1 MRIFAPAIAATF
13 KRSGVFQAESVF
25 IFKVVGEERRLI
37 APAKLVGSGFAEI
50 NFSQMTRGVAP
61 LSVVPWTDNQKV
73 FMRRI
78 MKLEPRVGFLRAKQ
92 VFLIPEA
99 ADEKGGDC
107 GLVEMPLHA
116 TGAPELIVGRVLEK
130 SNTGGEFVD
139 AIALGGGCERGGA
152 EKEIVGILVERRK
165 RVFFG
170 AFHSERVV
178 VAVSFA
184 ESAIVKEIVAH
195 PDVNHRSLG
204 RDGFYGGVW
213 INAGGHGEK
222 TRVGDT
228 EDSHAAVVVR
238 NVLEEP
244 VHGVISIGAFVNELR
259 IAVISHR
266 TAHDE
271 SALRFE
277 AAANILENKNV
288 TAGSELRLSGI
299 DGLGRVPVHA
309 IGSALHEEG
318 KRSGVILGAQDD
330 GVKLDAVAH
339 GDHDFLARVFDLVKW
354 ERLIADLARVLATLR
369 GAGAVVTFHNDAVE
383 ADYFSVCGAKELELH
398 GNI

>member
-1 MRIFAPAIAATF
+1 
-13 KRSGVFQAESVF
+13 
-25 IFKVVGEERRLI
+25 
-37 APAKLVGSGFAEI
+37 
-50 NFSQMTRGVAP
+50 MTRGVAP

-130 SNTGGEFVD
+130 SDTGGEFVD

-204 RDGFYGGVW
+204 R
-213 INAGGHGEK
+213 
-222 TRVGDT
+222 
-228 EDSHAAVVVR
+228 S
-238 NVLEEP
+238 EE
-244 VHGVISIGAFVNELR
+244 H
-259 IAVISHR
+259 
-266 TAHDE
+266 T
-271 SALRFE
+271 
-277 AAANILENKNV
+277 
-288 TAGSELRLSGI
+288 SELQSRLHLVCRLLLEKKKNTKSLSSLSAPASMFA
-299 DGLGRVPVHA
+299 DRRYLLG
-309 IGSALHEEG
+309 
-318 KRSGVILGAQDD
+318 
-330 GVKLDAVAH
+330 
-339 GDHDFLARVFDLVKW
+339 FN
-354 ERLIADLARVLATLR
+354 
-369 GAGAVVTFHNDAVE
+369 VVTSPLN
-383 ADYFSVCGAKELELH
+383 
-398 GNI
+398 